1 MNPKFRAFN
10 CNPSPPKKSCFQ
22 KSPISSLRIKML
34 GVEFLRIR
42 VNGWL
47 LMTPLLEFPFPFSP
61 SWILLMMGST
71 AFSWGIFW
79 LEGSDPKKIH
89 PLGGSVFFRD
99 PKHLE
104 LMGMLGVPTKMW
116 SELLFF
122 DSKSWGDVLQV
133 PTWIFFLS
141 QKKRIRKV
149 MNRTKIWNRST
160 FTGDTLFSTYLLPGS
175 IWLTLPFLG
184 EIRLGGYSN
193 SWHSLARRIH

>member
-133 PTWIFFLS
+133 PTWIFFSKEENSKGDESNEDLEPIDLHRGYPFFNIPS
-141 QKKRIRKV
+141 SRVNLANTSIFGG
-149 MNRTKIWNRST
+149 NST
-160 FTGDTLFSTYLLPGS
+160 RLLQ
-175 IWLTLPFLG
+175 
-184 EIRLGGYSN
+184 
-193 SWHSLARRIH
+193 